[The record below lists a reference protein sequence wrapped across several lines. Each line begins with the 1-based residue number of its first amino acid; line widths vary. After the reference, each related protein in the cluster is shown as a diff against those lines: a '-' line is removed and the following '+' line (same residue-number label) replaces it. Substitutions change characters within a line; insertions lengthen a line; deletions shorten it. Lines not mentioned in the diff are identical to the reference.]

1 MSEMYRQAVEAQS
14 RPGGGQ
20 HPYLPFPWAGDIH
33 TSEGWY
39 KNGNN
44 NGNVS
49 ERPTYLTLFFTAAR
63 GVNGLPGNVSQASG
77 AGGVGGQGL
86 GCGVQ
91 GLGGRGQGLHQGRHG
106 IVDPGLAASHK
117 GRSVVL
123 DPAGEKTSNVL
134 STGDLQAS
142 PPLEVEEEAD
152 LALKVILPW
161 AGAGLLLLAV
171 SRFVLLDSWNSTSLP
186 TYL

>member
-1 MSEMYRQAVEAQS
+1 MLNVSFRKCSA
-14 RPGGGQ
+14 
-20 HPYLPFPWAGDIH
+20 L
-33 TSEGWY
+33 TSF
-39 KNGNN
+39 ND

-49 ERPTYLTLFFTAAR
+49 ERPTNLTFFSTAAR

-117 GRSVVL
+117 GRAVVL

-134 STGDLQAS
+134 STSGDLQAS
-142 PPLEVEEEAD
+142 PPLEVEDEDD

-171 SRFVLLDSWNSTSLP
+171 SRFVLWDSLNSTSLP

>member
-1 MSEMYRQAVEAQS
+1 M
-14 RPGGGQ
+14 
-20 HPYLPFPWAGDIH
+20 
-33 TSEGWY
+33 
-39 KNGNN
+39 
-44 NGNVS
+44 S
-49 ERPTYLTLFFTAAR
+49 ERPTYLLLFFTAAR
-63 GVNGLPGNVSQASG
+63 GVNGLPGNVSQAGG
-77 AGGVGGQGL
+77 AGRVGGQGL

-117 GRSVVL
+117 GRTVVL
-123 DPAGEKTSNVL
+123 DPTGQKTTNMIIRPSNIL

-161 AGAGLLLLAV
+161 GGAGLLLLAV
-171 SRFVLLDSWNSTSLP
+171 SRFVLWDSWNSTSLP

>member
-20 HPYLPFPWAGDIH
+20 HPYLPFPWAGGENGD
-33 TSEGWY
+33 Y
-39 KNGNN
+39 NDNGNT
-44 NGNVS
+44 S
-49 ERPTYLTLFFTAAR
+49 ERPTYLTVFSIAAR
-63 GVNGLPGNVSQASG
+63 GVNGLPGNVSQAGG

-117 GRSVVL
+117 GRAVVL

-134 STGDLQAS
+134 PTGDLQAS
-142 PPLEVEEEAD
+142 PPALEVEDEAD

-171 SRFVLLDSWNSTSLP
+171 SRFVLWDSWNSTSLP

>member
-1 MSEMYRQAVEAQS
+1 M
-14 RPGGGQ
+14 
-20 HPYLPFPWAGDIH
+20 
-33 TSEGWY
+33 
-39 KNGNN
+39 
-44 NGNVS
+44 S
-49 ERPTYLTLFFTAAR
+49 ERPTNLTFFSTAAR
-63 GVNGLPGNVSQASG
+63 GVNGLPGNVSQAGG

-117 GRSVVL
+117 GRAVVL

-134 STGDLQAS
+134 STTGDLQAS
-142 PPLEVEEEAD
+142 PQSEVEAEDD
-152 LALKVILPW
+152 LVLKVILPW
-161 AGAGLLLLAV
+161 GGAGLLLLAV
-171 SRFVLLDSWNSTSLP
+171 SRFVLWDSLNSTSLP

>member
-1 MSEMYRQAVEAQS
+1 M
-14 RPGGGQ
+14 
-20 HPYLPFPWAGDIH
+20 
-33 TSEGWY
+33 
-39 KNGNN
+39 
-44 NGNVS
+44 S
-49 ERPTYLTLFFTAAR
+49 ERPTNLTFFPTAAR

-117 GRSVVL
+117 GRAVVL

-134 STGDLQAS
+134 STSGDLQAS
-142 PPLEVEEEAD
+142 PPLEVEEEVD

-171 SRFVLLDSWNSTSLP
+171 SRFVLWDSLNSTSLP

>member
-1 MSEMYRQAVEAQS
+1 M
-14 RPGGGQ
+14 
-20 HPYLPFPWAGDIH
+20 
-33 TSEGWY
+33 
-39 KNGNN
+39 
-44 NGNVS
+44 S
-49 ERPTYLTLFFTAAR
+49 ERPTNLTFFSTAAR
-63 GVNGLPGNVSQASG
+63 GVNGLPGNVSQAGG

-117 GRSVVL
+117 GRAVVL
-123 DPAGEKTSNVL
+123 DPAGEKTSNIL

-142 PPLEVEEEAD
+142 PPLEVEEEDA

-171 SRFVLLDSWNSTSLP
+171 SRFVLWDSLNSTSLP

>member
-20 HPYLPFPWAGDIH
+20 HPYLPFPWAGEIR

-44 NGNVS
+44 NGNVK

-63 GVNGLPGNVSQASG
+63 GVNGLPGNVSQAGG

-117 GRSVVL
+117 GRAVVL

-142 PPLEVEEEAD
+142 PPLEVEEEDD

-171 SRFVLLDSWNSTSLP
+171 SRFVLWDSLNSTSLP

>member
-1 MSEMYRQAVEAQS
+1 M
-14 RPGGGQ
+14 
-20 HPYLPFPWAGDIH
+20 
-33 TSEGWY
+33 
-39 KNGNN
+39 
-44 NGNVS
+44 S
-49 ERPTYLTLFFTAAR
+49 ERPTNLTFFSTAAR

-117 GRSVVL
+117 GRAVVL

-134 STGDLQAS
+134 STTGDLQAS
-142 PPLEVEEEAD
+142 PQSEVEAEDD
-152 LALKVILPW
+152 LVLKVILPW
-161 AGAGLLLLAV
+161 GGAGLLLLAV
-171 SRFVLLDSWNSTSLP
+171 SRFVLWDSLNSTSL
-186 TYL
+186 TT

>member
-1 MSEMYRQAVEAQS
+1 M
-14 RPGGGQ
+14 
-20 HPYLPFPWAGDIH
+20 
-33 TSEGWY
+33 
-39 KNGNN
+39 
-44 NGNVS
+44 S
-49 ERPTYLTLFFTAAR
+49 ERPTNRTFFSTAAR
-63 GVNGLPGNVSQASG
+63 GVNGLPGNVSQAGG

-91 GLGGRGQGLHQGRHG
+91 GLGGRGQGLHQGPHG

-117 GRSVVL
+117 GRAVVL

-134 STGDLQAS
+134 STTGDLQAS
-142 PPLEVEEEAD
+142 PPLEVEAEDA

-161 AGAGLLLLAV
+161 GGAGLLLLAV
-171 SRFVLLDSWNSTSLP
+171 SRFVLLDSLNSTSLP

>member
-1 MSEMYRQAVEAQS
+1 M
-14 RPGGGQ
+14 
-20 HPYLPFPWAGDIH
+20 
-33 TSEGWY
+33 
-39 KNGNN
+39 
-44 NGNVS
+44 S
-49 ERPTYLTLFFTAAR
+49 ERPTNLTFFSTAAR

-117 GRSVVL
+117 GRAVVL

-134 STGDLQAS
+134 STSGDLQAS
-142 PPLEVEEEAD
+142 PPLEVEAEAD

-171 SRFVLLDSWNSTSLP
+171 SRFVLWDSLNSTSLL

>member
-1 MSEMYRQAVEAQS
+1 M
-14 RPGGGQ
+14 
-20 HPYLPFPWAGDIH
+20 
-33 TSEGWY
+33 
-39 KNGNN
+39 
-44 NGNVS
+44 S
-49 ERPTYLTLFFTAAR
+49 ERPTNLTLFSTAAR
-63 GVNGLPGNVSQASG
+63 GVNSLPGNVSQAGG

-123 DPAGEKTSNVL
+123 DPAGEKTSNTINHPSNVF

-142 PPLEVEEEAD
+142 PPLEVEAEAD

-171 SRFVLLDSWNSTSLP
+171 SRFVLWDSLNSTSLP

>member
-1 MSEMYRQAVEAQS
+1 M
-14 RPGGGQ
+14 
-20 HPYLPFPWAGDIH
+20 
-33 TSEGWY
+33 
-39 KNGNN
+39 
-44 NGNVS
+44 S

-63 GVNGLPGNVSQASG
+63 GVNGLPGNVSQAGG
-77 AGGVGGQGL
+77 AGRVGGQGL

-117 GRSVVL
+117 GRTVVL
-123 DPAGEKTSNVL
+123 DPTGQKTTNMIIRPSNIL

-161 AGAGLLLLAV
+161 GGAGLLLLAV
-171 SRFVLLDSWNSTSLP
+171 SRFVLWDSWNSTSLP

>member
-1 MSEMYRQAVEAQS
+1 M
-14 RPGGGQ
+14 
-20 HPYLPFPWAGDIH
+20 
-33 TSEGWY
+33 
-39 KNGNN
+39 
-44 NGNVS
+44 S
-49 ERPTYLTLFFTAAR
+49 ERPNNLTFFSTAAR
-63 GVNGLPGNVSQASG
+63 GVNGLPGNVSQAGG

-117 GRSVVL
+117 GRAVVL

-134 STGDLQAS
+134 STTGDLQAS
-142 PPLEVEEEAD
+142 PPLEVEDEDA

-161 AGAGLLLLAV
+161 GGAGLLLLAV
-171 SRFVLLDSWNSTSLP
+171 SRFVLWDSLNSTSLP

>member
-1 MSEMYRQAVEAQS
+1 M
-14 RPGGGQ
+14 
-20 HPYLPFPWAGDIH
+20 
-33 TSEGWY
+33 
-39 KNGNN
+39 
-44 NGNVS
+44 S
-49 ERPTYLTLFFTAAR
+49 ERPTNLTFFPTAAR

-117 GRSVVL
+117 GRAVVL

-134 STGDLQAS
+134 STSGDLQAS
-142 PPLEVEEEAD
+142 PPLEVEEEVD

-171 SRFVLLDSWNSTSLP
+171 SRSVLWDSWNSTSLP

>member
-1 MSEMYRQAVEAQS
+1 M
-14 RPGGGQ
+14 
-20 HPYLPFPWAGDIH
+20 
-33 TSEGWY
+33 
-39 KNGNN
+39 
-44 NGNVS
+44 S
-49 ERPTYLTLFFTAAR
+49 ERPTNLTFFSTAAR
-63 GVNGLPGNVSQASG
+63 GVNGLPGNVSQAGG

-161 AGAGLLLLAV
+161 AVAGLLLLAV
-171 SRFVLLDSWNSTSLP
+171 SRFVLLDSLNGTYLLP